1 MRNRFISGLAA
12 LTLLVAGSFTISPAR
27 AETDDA
33 RSAAEE
39 AEAIAVDVDV
49 LAQDLGISEDLA
61 EAWVDGQQEFVDAV
75 DYAIEYA
82 GDQYFSSAWT
92 PDEQELTG
100 FKGWVS
106 FKGEPPADVTSEF
119 SSLPFPVEVRTD
131 AEHSEAELEE
141 IRQQVMS
148 ELYEAAD
155 LEGLTGDFTDDGGLE
170 IEYEMADSESTSD
183 SEEFEAQLKEIL
195 DAAPIEAT
203 AEEAMDIEPVEEVVR
218 GGTTI
223 SGCTLGFTATRGRMR
238 GAITAGHCPNRAGRP
253 TGSNANLGFVREHIG
268 RYGDIQLHSTT
279 DSTRNEVRIS
289 RNGAV
294 RKITRTGQA
303 LKGMVV
309 CNYGRSRA
317 FSSCTRI
324 RNANHAFYS
333 SNRVYVG
340 QMVQTSGAFTN
351 PGDSGGPWYI
361 GNSALGIH
369 FGKSGGYSTYTRIHS
384 AQIALNAKVKTR

>member
-1 MRNRFISGLAA
+1 MPGLAT
-12 LTLLVAGSFTISPAR
+12 LTLLLAGSLTISPAH
-27 AETDDA
+27 AAADDA
-33 RSAAEE
+33 HSAAEE
-39 AEAIAVDVDV
+39 AEAIAMDVDA

-61 EAWVDGQQEFVDAV
+61 ETWMDGQQEFADAI
-75 DYAIEYA
+75 DYAIDYA

-92 PDEQELTG
+92 PDEQETTG

-106 FKGEPPADVTSEF
+106 FKGQPPADVIGEF

-131 AEHSEAELEE
+131 AEHSESELEE

-148 ELYEAAD
+148 DLYEAAD

-170 IEYEMADSESTSD
+170 IEHEIADSESAAE
-183 SEEFEAQLKEIL
+183 SEEFEAQLQEIL

-203 AEEAMDIEPVEEVVR
+203 AEEATDIEPIEEVVR

-223 SGCTLGFTATRGRMR
+223 NGCTLGFTATRGRMR
-238 GAITAGHCPNRAGRP
+238 GAITAGHCPNWAGKP
-253 TGSNANLGFVREHIG
+253 TGSNANLGFVRQHIG

-279 DSTRNEVRIS
+279 DSTRNEVRIT

-294 RKITRTGQA
+294 RKITGTGQA

-309 CNYGRSRA
+309 CNYGRTRA
-317 FSSCTRI
+317 FSSCARV
-324 RNANHAFYS
+324 RNANHAFYN
-333 SNRVYVG
+333 SNGVYVG

-361 GNSALGIH
+361 GTSALGIH
-369 FGKSGGYSTYTRIHS
+369 FGKSGGYSTYTKIHS
-384 AQIALNAKVKTR
+384 AEIALNAKVKTR